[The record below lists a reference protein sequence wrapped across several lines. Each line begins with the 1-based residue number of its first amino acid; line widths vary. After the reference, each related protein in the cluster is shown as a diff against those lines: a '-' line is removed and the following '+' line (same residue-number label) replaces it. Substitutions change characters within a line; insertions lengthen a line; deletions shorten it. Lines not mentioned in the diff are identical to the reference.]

1 MGVVRLQFRAAAS
14 HVRTARLVAVTV
26 ARRAGLD
33 EDASEAVRQAI
44 GEACATTMRHLNA
57 DDQVTL
63 TLDDAPATTR
73 GPGTPR
79 LVARLAPATDD
90 VSADDSILLAV
101 LTGMT
106 DSLSVEQDADGGRS
120 LCLAWWG

>member
-1 MGVVRLQFRAAAS
+1 MGMVRLQFRAAAS

-33 EDASEAVRQAI
+33 ENASEAVRQAV
-44 GEACATTMRHLNA
+44 GEACATTMRHLGP
-57 DDQVTL
+57 DEQITL
-63 TLDDAPATTR
+63 TLDDAPAQR
-73 GPGTPR
+73 PSSDTPR
-79 LVARLAPATDD
+79 LVARLTPATDD

-106 DSLSVEQDADGGRS
+106 DSLSVEHDDNGASS
-120 LCLAWWG
+120 LRLAWLG

>member
-1 MGVVRLQFRAAAS
+1 MGVVRLRFRAAAS

-44 GEACATTMRHLNA
+44 GEACATTMRNLGA
-57 DDQVTL
+57 DEQITL
-63 TLDDAPATTR
+63 TLDDAPQSPVA
-73 GPGTPR
+73 GATPR
-79 LVARLAPATDD
+79 LVARLTPATDD

-106 DSLSVEQDADGGRS
+106 DSLTVEQDDDGSAS
-120 LCLAWWG
+120 LCLAWLG